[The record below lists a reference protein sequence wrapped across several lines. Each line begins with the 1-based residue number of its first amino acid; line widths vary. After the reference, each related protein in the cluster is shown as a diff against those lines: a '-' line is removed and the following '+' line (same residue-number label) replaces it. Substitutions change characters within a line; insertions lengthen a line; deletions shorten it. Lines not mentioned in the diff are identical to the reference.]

1 MTVQQDAAQMAAQQ
15 AGDVFSRKASGLTRV
30 VSPWTALAYSFV
42 APNITQASFY
52 LLWSVTLFAG
62 ADMPWAIM
70 FMLTLIPFAAIYVYF
85 SASMPRSGGEYIYVS
100 RVLTPFLG
108 FLASWTLTIVGLNWQ
123 GNNTNYVINW
133 GFGHTFMQFG
143 LVYKNQ
149 ALFNL
154 GTEMAKTQGSWLVW
168 IMGTISLML
177 SFYVI
182 YRGIKLF
189 MRFVWGAMILTWIML
204 AVFAGVMLTV
214 NPTIIAAGMKTMQNI
229 DYQAVLNQAASLGWQ
244 RGFYSLTATV
254 LAGITYMNLTCLG
267 STYSANI
274 AGEIKRVDKAQ
285 PLAQYGS
292 IILFII
298 YYQIFTAVTYHGVG
312 VDLLQ
317 AISKLN
323 SQGADTPIFK
333 AFPQIPYLLVYAT
346 QNPFLL
352 LIGGPFAWGLINWV
366 GAMGLAFAPVRNL
379 FAYSFDG
386 MLPGKLNEVN
396 RRGSPVYAVL
406 LGFIISWFQFT
417 VNVITPLL
425 SAYQTYTITIWF
437 FGWIFLS
444 IAAIIFPWRR
454 KDIWEKAPE
463 VTRQKI
469 FGVPAIVVAGAF
481 GLVISVAAVY
491 ATLVPS
497 IAGSS
502 VFAQLPALLTSFG
515 FYMILPI
522 ILYFLAIYLNKR
534 RGVPIERRFREVPP
548 D

>member
-1 MTVQQDAAQMAAQQ
+1 MTVQDAAQMAAQQ

-62 ADMPWAIM
+62 ANMQWAIM
-70 FMLTLIPFAAIYVYF
+70 FMLTLVPFAAIYVYF
-85 SASMPRSGGEYIYVS
+85 SASMPRSGGEYIYIS

-108 FLASWTLTIVGLNWQ
+108 FLASWSLTIVGLNWQ

-154 GTEMAKTQGSWLVW
+154 GTEMARPQGSLLVW
-168 IMGTISLML
+168 VMGTISLIL

-189 MRFVWGAMILTWIML
+189 MKFVWGAMILTWIML
-204 AVFAGVMLTV
+204 AVFAAVMLSV
-214 NPTIIAAGMKTMQNI
+214 NPTIIANGMKTLQNI
-229 DYQAVLNQAASLGWQ
+229 DYQNVLQQAAALGWQ
-244 RGFYSLTATV
+244 RGAFSVAATV
-254 LAGITYMNLTCLG
+254 MAGVTYMNLTCLG

-292 IILFII
+292 ILLFIV

-312 VDLLQ
+312 IDLLQ

-346 QNPFLL
+346 QNPVLL

-425 SAYQTYTITIWF
+425 GAYQLYTITIWF

-444 IAAIIFPWRR
+444 IAAIVFPWRR
-454 KDIWEKAPE
+454 KDIWDKAPE
-463 VTRQKI
+463 VTRQKL
-469 FGVPAIVVAGAF
+469 FGAPGIVVAGVA
-481 GLVISVAAVY
+481 GLIISVAAVY
-491 ATLVPS
+491 FTLVPP
-497 IAGSS
+497 ILGSS
-502 VFAQLPALLTSFG
+502 VYTQLPALLTSFG
-515 FYMILPI
+515 FYMLLPI
-522 ILYFLAIYLNKR
+522 VLYFLAIYLNKR
-534 RGVPIERRFREVPP
+534 RGVPIERRFQEVPP